1 MPTILVTDLT
11 VTQDSAFFPSGGRS
25 QSVLTSTHPRRDG
38 SGGVDLG
45 AWFCA
50 KVVYPSIEALTGLGV
65 E

>member
-1 MPTILVTDLT
+1 VAGVSQYSLLPTH
-11 VTQDSAFFPSGGRS
+11 GGMA
-25 QSVLTSTHPRRDG
+25 QAEG